1 MENRDKYWEK
11 RNKTMIIWEYGILW
25 TSLVPQMVK
34 NLSAMCDTQIQSLG
48 QEDLPLWRRGFF
60 VWGIKIIRK
69 NDLRIDKAI

>member
-25 TSLVPQMVK
+25 TSLVTQMVK

-48 QEDLPLWRRGFF
+48 QEDLLEK
-60 VWGIKIIRK
+60 GILCLGNKD
-69 NDLRIDKAI
+69 N